1 MEPKR
6 PTRLQFWSVIAVGYV
21 ILFAVGFFAPVAVDA
36 VGDVYKSP
44 ETTETTSAK
53 SSSSTKSE
61 SKADPETAT
70 TEKAA
75 DVDTASEAIE
85 SEVSAATGG
94 TTSDSDDATDASASS
109 TVVVKAGTTAFAI
122 AKSHGLTLAQL
133 QALNPGIDMN
143 GVQAGQ
149 TLVVRQ

>member
-36 VGDVYKSP
+36 VGDVFKSP

-53 SSSSTKSE
+53 SSSTKSE

-94 TTSDSDDATDASASS
+94 STSDSDDATDASASS

-122 AKSHGLTLAQL
+122 AKSYGLTLAQL
-133 QALNPGIDMN
+133 QALNPGVDMN

>member
-36 VGDVYKSP
+36 VGDVFKSP

-53 SSSSTKSE
+53 SSSTKSE

-94 TTSDSDDATDASASS
+94 STSDSDDATDASASS

-133 QALNPGIDMN
+133 QAFNPGVDMN

>member
-36 VGDVYKSP
+36 VGDVFKSP

-53 SSSSTKSE
+53 SSSTKSE
-61 SKADPETAT
+61 SEADPETAT

-94 TTSDSDDATDASASS
+94 STSDSDDATDASASS

-133 QALNPGIDMN
+133 QALNPGVDMN

>member
-36 VGDVYKSP
+36 VGDVFKSP

-53 SSSSTKSE
+53 SSSTKSE

-94 TTSDSDDATDASASS
+94 TTSDSDDATDTSASS
-109 TVVVKAGTTAFAI
+109 TVVVKAGTTSFAI

>member
-6 PTRLQFWSVIAVGYV
+6 PTGLQFWSVIAVGYV

-36 VGDVYKSP
+36 VGDVFKSP

-53 SSSSTKSE
+53 SSSTKSE

-94 TTSDSDDATDASASS
+94 STSDSDDATDVSASS

-133 QALNPGIDMN
+133 QALNPGVDMN

>member
-36 VGDVYKSP
+36 VGDVFKSP

-53 SSSSTKSE
+53 SSSTKSE

-75 DVDTASEAIE
+75 EVDTASEAIE

-94 TTSDSDDATDASASS
+94 STSDSDDATDASASS

-133 QALNPGIDMN
+133 QALNPGVDMN

>member
-36 VGDVYKSP
+36 VGDVFKSP

-53 SSSSTKSE
+53 SSSTKSE

-85 SEVSAATGG
+85 SEVSV
-94 TTSDSDDATDASASS
+94 ATDASASS

-143 GVQAGQ
+143 GVLAGQ

>member
-36 VGDVYKSP
+36 VGDVFKSP

-53 SSSSTKSE
+53 SSSTKSE

-94 TTSDSDDATDASASS
+94 STSDSDDATDASASS
-109 TVVVKAGTTAFAI
+109 TVVVKTGTTAFAI

-133 QALNPGIDMN
+133 QALNPGVDMN

>member
-36 VGDVYKSP
+36 VGDVFKSP

-53 SSSSTKSE
+53 SSSKKSE

-94 TTSDSDDATDASASS
+94 STSDSDDATDASASS
-109 TVVVKAGTTAFAI
+109 TVVVKAVTTAFAI

-133 QALNPGIDMN
+133 QALNPGVDMN

>member
-6 PTRLQFWSVIAVGYV
+6 STRLQFWSVIAVGYI

-36 VGDVYKSP
+36 VGDVFKSP

-53 SSSSTKSE
+53 SSSTKSE

>member
-36 VGDVYKSP
+36 VGDVFKSP

-53 SSSSTKSE
+53 SSSKKSE

-94 TTSDSDDATDASASS
+94 STSDSDDATDASASS

-122 AKSHGLTLAQL
+122 AKSYGLTLAQL
-133 QALNPGIDMN
+133 QALNPGVDMN

>member
-36 VGDVYKSP
+36 VGDVFKSP
-44 ETTETTSAK
+44 ETTETTSTK
-53 SSSSTKSE
+53 SSSTKSE

-75 DVDTASEAIE
+75 DVDTASEVIE
-85 SEVSAATGG
+85 SEVSAATCGS
-94 TTSDSDDATDASASS
+94 TSDSDDATDASASS

-133 QALNPGIDMN
+133 QVLNPGVDMN

>member
-36 VGDVYKSP
+36 VGDVFKSP

-53 SSSSTKSE
+53 SSSTKSE

-85 SEVSAATGG
+85 SEVSAANGG
-94 TTSDSDDATDASASS
+94 STSDSDDATDASASS

-133 QALNPGIDMN
+133 QALNPGVDMN

>member
-36 VGDVYKSP
+36 VGDVFKSP
-44 ETTETTSAK
+44 ETTETTSTK
-53 SSSSTKSE
+53 SSSTKSE

-94 TTSDSDDATDASASS
+94 STSDSDDATDVSASS

-133 QALNPGIDMN
+133 QVLNPGVDMN

>member
-36 VGDVYKSP
+36 VGDVFKSP

-53 SSSSTKSE
+53 SSSKKSE

-94 TTSDSDDATDASASS
+94 STSDSDDATDASASS

-133 QALNPGIDMN
+133 QALNPGVDMN

-149 TLVVRQ
+149 TRVVRQ

>member
-36 VGDVYKSP
+36 VGDVFKSP

-53 SSSSTKSE
+53 SSSKKSE

-70 TEKAA
+70 TEKTA

-94 TTSDSDDATDASASS
+94 STSDSDDATDASASS

-133 QALNPGIDMN
+133 QALNPGVDMN

>member
-36 VGDVYKSP
+36 VGDVFKSP

-53 SSSSTKSE
+53 SSSTKSE

-122 AKSHGLTLAQL
+122 AKSHGLMLAQL

>member
-36 VGDVYKSP
+36 VGDVFKSP

-53 SSSSTKSE
+53 SSSKKSE

-94 TTSDSDDATDASASS
+94 STSDSGDATDASASS

-133 QALNPGIDMN
+133 QALNPGVDMN

>member
-36 VGDVYKSP
+36 VGDVFKSP

-53 SSSSTKSE
+53 SSSTKSE

-94 TTSDSDDATDASASS
+94 STSDSNDATDASTSS

-133 QALNPGIDMN
+133 QALNPGVDMN

>member
-36 VGDVYKSP
+36 VGDVFKSP

-53 SSSSTKSE
+53 SSSTKSE
-61 SKADPETAT
+61 SKADPETAA

-85 SEVSAATGG
+85 SEVSVATGS
-94 TTSDSDDATDASASS
+94 TTSDSDVATDASASS

-133 QALNPGIDMN
+133 QTLNPGIDMN
-143 GVQAGQ
+143 GVLAGQ

>member
-36 VGDVYKSP
+36 VGDVFKSP

-53 SSSSTKSE
+53 SSSTKSE

-75 DVDTASEAIE
+75 DVDTASEVIE

-94 TTSDSDDATDASASS
+94 STSDSDDATDASASS

-133 QALNPGIDMN
+133 QALNPGVDMN

>member
-36 VGDVYKSP
+36 VGDVFKSP

-53 SSSSTKSE
+53 SSSTKSE

-85 SEVSAATGG
+85 SEVSV
-94 TTSDSDDATDASASS
+94 ATDASASS

-122 AKSHGLTLAQL
+122 ANSHGLTLAQL

-143 GVQAGQ
+143 GVLAGQ

>member
-1 MEPKR
+1 MEPQR

-36 VGDVYKSP
+36 VGDVFKSP

-53 SSSSTKSE
+53 SSSKKSE

-94 TTSDSDDATDASASS
+94 STSDSDDATDASASS

-133 QALNPGIDMN
+133 QALNPGVDMN

>member
-36 VGDVYKSP
+36 VGDVFKSP

-53 SSSSTKSE
+53 SSSTKSE

-85 SEVSAATGG
+85 SEVSVATGS
-94 TTSDSDDATDASASS
+94 TTSDSDVATDASASS

-143 GVQAGQ
+143 GVLAGQ

>member
-36 VGDVYKSP
+36 VGDVFKSP

-53 SSSSTKSE
+53 SSSTKSE

-94 TTSDSDDATDASASS
+94 TTSDSDDATDTSASS
-109 TVVVKAGTTAFAI
+109 TVVVKAGTTAFAV

>member
-36 VGDVYKSP
+36 VGDVFKSP
-44 ETTETTSAK
+44 ETTETTSTK
-53 SSSSTKSE
+53 SSSTKSE

-75 DVDTASEAIE
+75 DVDTASEVIE
-85 SEVSAATGG
+85 GEVSAATGG
-94 TTSDSDDATDASASS
+94 STSDSDDATDASASS

-133 QALNPGIDMN
+133 QALNPGVDMN

>member
-36 VGDVYKSP
+36 VGDVFKSP

-53 SSSSTKSE
+53 SSSKKSE

-94 TTSDSDDATDASASS
+94 STSDSDDATDASSSS

-133 QALNPGIDMN
+133 QALNPGVDMN

>member
-36 VGDVYKSP
+36 VGDVFKSP

-53 SSSSTKSE
+53 SSSTKSE

-70 TEKAA
+70 TEKTA

-94 TTSDSDDATDASASS
+94 STSDSDDATDASASS

-133 QALNPGIDMN
+133 QALNPGVDMN

>member
-36 VGDVYKSP
+36 VGDVFKSP

-53 SSSSTKSE
+53 SSSTKSE

-94 TTSDSDDATDASASS
+94 STSDSDDATDASASS

-133 QALNPGIDMN
+133 QVLNPGVDMN

>member
-36 VGDVYKSP
+36 VGDVFKSP

-53 SSSSTKSE
+53 SSSTKSE

-94 TTSDSDDATDASASS
+94 STSDSDDATDASASS

-133 QALNPGIDMN
+133 QALNPGVDMN
-143 GVQAGQ
+143 VVQAGQ

>member
-36 VGDVYKSP
+36 VGDVFKSP

-53 SSSSTKSE
+53 SSSKKSE

-94 TTSDSDDATDASASS
+94 STSDSDDATDASASS

-133 QALNPGIDMN
+133 QALNPGVDMN

>member
-21 ILFAVGFFAPVAVDA
+21 ILFTVGFFAPVAVDA
-36 VGDVYKSP
+36 VGDVFKSP

-53 SSSSTKSE
+53 SSSTKSE

-94 TTSDSDDATDASASS
+94 STSDSDDATDASASS

-133 QALNPGIDMN
+133 QALNPGVDMN

>member
-36 VGDVYKSP
+36 VGDVFKSP

-53 SSSSTKSE
+53 SSSTKSE

-94 TTSDSDDATDASASS
+94 STSDSDDATDASASS

-133 QALNPGIDMN
+133 QALNPGVDMN
-143 GVQAGQ
+143 GVQAGH

>member
-36 VGDVYKSP
+36 VGDVFKSP

-53 SSSSTKSE
+53 SSSTKSE

-75 DVDTASEAIE
+75 DVDTASEVIE

-94 TTSDSDDATDASASS
+94 STSDSDDATDGSASS

>member
-36 VGDVYKSP
+36 VGDVFKSP

-53 SSSSTKSE
+53 SSSTKSE

>member
-36 VGDVYKSP
+36 VGDVFKSP

-53 SSSSTKSE
+53 SSSTKSE

-122 AKSHGLTLAQL
+122 AKSHGLMLAQL

-143 GVQAGQ
+143 GIQAGQ

>member
-36 VGDVYKSP
+36 VGDVFKSP

-53 SSSSTKSE
+53 SSSTKSE

-94 TTSDSDDATDASASS
+94 STSDSDDATDASASS

-122 AKSHGLTLAQL
+122 TKSHGLTLAQL
-133 QALNPGIDMN
+133 QALNPGVDMN

>member
-36 VGDVYKSP
+36 VGDVFKSP

-53 SSSSTKSE
+53 SSSTKSE

-85 SEVSAATGG
+85 SEVSVATGS
-94 TTSDSDDATDASASS
+94 TTSDSDVATDASASS

-122 AKSHGLTLAQL
+122 AKSHGLALAQL

-143 GVQAGQ
+143 GVLAGQ

>member
-36 VGDVYKSP
+36 VGDVFKSP

-53 SSSSTKSE
+53 SSSTKSE

-94 TTSDSDDATDASASS
+94 STSDSDDATDASASS

-133 QALNPGIDMN
+133 QALNPEVDMN

>member
-1 MEPKR
+1 M
-6 PTRLQFWSVIAVGYV
+6 QFWSVIAVGYV

-36 VGDVYKSP
+36 VGDVFKSP

-53 SSSSTKSE
+53 SSSTKSE